1 METDGRDRVT
11 NIAVSDGK
19 DLEMLLIRLG
29 DRAFGLP
36 LAQVRYVAPLP
47 PDFASR
53 GAKAADHFVFEG
65 EPLAYRPLWD
75 RLGVES
81 AYVEYEELQAM
92 LPQRRQ
98 DHLDW
103 MAALE
108 DALRG
113 GASFSKARNPRDC
126 AFGKWFYAYRAK
138 DRRLGLLLGRF
149 EQPHA
154 LIHGLADRL
163 LGLAEQGRS
172 GEALRL
178 YEEAQDT
185 TLAKLMQ
192 LFDAAQQLVV
202 ELQRR
207 VAIILA
213 EGDAVCALGVDGIR
227 DIVTVPADKL
237 KSGTVGGLAARH
249 VAALAVLD
257 ERNVVPLLDWRS
269 FGETAAAASA

>member
-1 METDGRDRVT
+1 MQVDTREPAHEL
-11 NIAVSDGK
+11 AVAGG

-47 PDFASR
+47 ADFASR
-53 GAKAADHFVFEG
+53 GVKAADHFVFEG
-65 EPLAYRPLWD
+65 EPLAYVPLWD

-81 AYVEYEELQAM
+81 AYLEYEELQTM

-103 MAALE
+103 MGALE
-108 DALRG
+108 DAIRG
-113 GASFSKARNPRDC
+113 DGSFAKARNPREC
-126 AFGKWFYAYRAK
+126 AFGKWFYAYRAR

-163 LGLAEQGRS
+163 LGLAQQGQG

-178 YEEAQDT
+178 FDEARHG

-192 LFDAAQQLVV
+192 LFDAARQLVA

-207 VAIILA
+207 VAIIVA
-213 EGDAVCALGVDGIR
+213 DGDTICALGADGIR
-227 DIVTVPADKL
+227 DIVTVPAAQL
-237 KSGTVGGLAARH
+237 KKGSVGGFAAKH
-249 VAALAVLD
+249 TAALAVLD

-269 FGETAAAASA
+269 FCAAAEPA